1 MRLVENNQSLTS
13 EIFREI
19 FVFYYDS
26 LCRFSELLVKDS
38 VIAEECVQTV
48 FMHIWEKRDHI
59 KFEKKVKSYL
69 FRSVYNQSINMI
81 KRREVER
88 KSIEILKLIPP
99 DQNQDIIAEIAA
111 HDLEKL
117 LHKKLNEMP
126 PKVREVFELSRF
138 EGLKYKEIS
147 QKLNVP
153 IKTIE
158 GRMTKALVFLRLSLN
173 FSEKIY

>member
-1 MRLVENNQSLTS
+1 
-13 EIFREI
+13 
-19 FVFYYDS
+19 
-26 LCRFSELLVKDS
+26 
-38 VIAEECVQTV
+38 
-48 FMHIWEKRDHI
+48 
-59 KFEKKVKSYL
+59 
-69 FRSVYNQSINMI
+69 MI

-99 DQNQDIIAEIAA
+99 DQNQDILAIIAA
-111 HDLEKL
+111 QDLEKL
-117 LHKKLNEMP
+117 LNKKLNEMP
-126 PKVREVFELSRF
+126 PKVKEVFELSRF

-173 FSEKIY
+173 FSEKIYFPREI